1 MTPRSTRS
9 VTRALRSAR
18 RLGLATAL
26 LSCGGG
32 SQDAVRPEAPVLRT
46 PAPRAVAIRDDD
58 GDDGERVELRP
69 DDALAE
75 QLGGERA
82 AAASLDERF
91 PLHGVAVHM
100 LAQVFA
106 EPRFD
111 AEVLG
116 YLRRGAR
123 VRASVGGAAASGCPR
138 RFHELSTGG
147 FVCDGQGFLFG
158 AGPQHFE
165 PSPPPPALHDA
176 LPYRYAKTSTATLQY
191 WRIPTAS
198 EERDALARLS
208 ASPELVTL
216 AARTPNATAALAL
229 PDYLRMA
236 MEPGFY
242 VSVDRDE
249 DVMSDASH
257 VPLVEPGVEPELPAS
272 GSDDTRGFVRTVRGA
287 YVPRAPL
294 QEVAPPP
301 GIGVVLGDELA
312 LPLGIVNRAAAKV
325 WQRDPLGGEPRPLE
339 PLPRHTAVSLV
350 ADAPASI
357 GGDRVLTRTGLLVAR
372 SALRIATPVVRPALV
387 PRRARLIHVRLSEQ
401 TLVAYEGERPV
412 FATLVSSGK
421 PGFETPTG
429 VFRIYAKHV
438 STTMDG
444 VAPTNPLAD
453 PAVDPA
459 ALQEQDEAY
468 SIEDVA
474 WTMYFSGNYAL
485 HAAFW
490 HDRFGS
496 VRSHG
501 CVNLPPAD
509 AHWLF
514 RWVTPVLPAE
524 WHGVQATRNDP
535 GTWVFIE

>member
-1 MTPRSTRS
+1 
-9 VTRALRSAR
+9 
-18 RLGLATAL
+18 
-26 LSCGGG
+26 
-32 SQDAVRPEAPVLRT
+32 
-46 PAPRAVAIRDDD
+46 
-58 GDDGERVELRP
+58 
-69 DDALAE
+69 
-75 QLGGERA
+75 
-82 AAASLDERF
+82 
-91 PLHGVAVHM
+91 
-100 LAQVFA
+100 
-106 EPRFD
+106 
-111 AEVLG
+111 VLG

-147 FVCDGQGFLFG
+147 FVCDGQGFLLG
-158 AGPQHFE
+158 TGPQRFE

-208 ASPELVTL
+208 ASPELATL

-249 DVMSDASH
+249 AVMSDASTM
-257 VPLVEPGVEPELPAS
+257 PLVEPGAEPELLA
-272 GSDDTRGFVRTVRGA
+272 GRSDDVRPFVRTVRGA

-294 QEVAPPP
+294 QEVTPPP
-301 GIGVVLGDELA
+301 GIGVVLGDELE
-312 LPLGIVNRAAAKV
+312 LPLGFVNRATAKV
-325 WQRDPLGGEPRPLE
+325 WERDPLGGEPRALD
-339 PLPRHTAVSLV
+339 PLPRHAAVSLA
-350 ADAPASI
+350 ADAAASI
-357 GGDRVLTRTGLLVAR
+357 GSDRVLTRSGLLVAR

-444 VAPTNPLAD
+444 VAPSNPLLALQPRGSD
-453 PAVDPA
+453 ATPAVGWAPDGSA
-459 ALQEQDEAY
+459 GGDGAQDEAY

>member
-1 MTPRSTRS
+1 M
-9 VTRALRSAR
+9 L
-18 RLGLATAL
+18 LAAPL

-32 SQDAVRPEAPVLRT
+32 SQDTLRLSGIAART
-46 PAPRAVAIRDDD
+46 PAQASASHDRGARVRHATPGDVAAP
-58 GDDGERVELRP
+58 RP
-69 DDALAE
+69 DDALAA

-82 AAASLDERF
+82 AASSLDERF

-123 VRASVGGAAASGCPR
+123 VRAAPFGSGSDGPGCPR

-147 FVCDGQGFLFG
+147 CVCDGQGFLFG
-158 AGPQHFE
+158 REPQSFE
-165 PSPPPPALHDA
+165 PSPPPPSLHDA
-176 LPYRYAKTSTATLQY
+176 LPYSYAKASSATLQY
-191 WRIPTAS
+191 WRAPTAS
-198 EERDALARLS
+198 EERDALAQLA
-208 ASPELVTL
+208 ASPELTTL
-216 AARTPNATAALAL
+216 AARVPNATAALAL

-242 VSVDRDE
+242 VSVDRE
-249 DVMSDASH
+249 EQVASDAS
-257 VPLVEPGVEPELPAS
+257 PWPVEAAPSIDAAPSTARPE
-272 GSDDTRGFVRTVRGA
+272 GDVVRGFMRTVRGG
-287 YVPRAPL
+287 YVPSASL
-294 QEVAPPP
+294 TAVVPPS
-301 GIGVVLGDELA
+301 GLGVVLGDGLS
-312 LPLGIVNRAAAKV
+312 LPLGIVHRGSAKA
-325 WQRDPLGGEPRPLE
+325 WRPDPLGGAPQAVDALPHAAVVPL
-339 PLPRHTAVSLV
+339 AQ
-350 ADAPASI
+350 ASSNS
-357 GGDRVLTRTGLLVAR
+357 DPSRVLARSGLMVAR
-372 SALRIATPVVRPALV
+372 SALRIATQVVRPALV
-387 PRRARLIHVRLSEQ
+387 PRRARLIHVRLAEQ

-412 FATLVSSGK
+412 FATLVTTGK
-421 PGFETPTG
+421 AGFETPTG
-429 VFRIYAKHV
+429 IFRIYAKHV

-444 VAPTNPLAD
+444 TAPRS
-453 PAVDPA
+453 PA
-459 ALQEQDEAY
+459 ATAEPPALPSVEPEEDEAY

-490 HDRFGS
+490 HDRFGG

-514 RWVTPVLPAE
+514 RWATPVLPAE
-524 WHGVQATRNDP
+524 WHGVQATRDNP